1 MVLAS
6 MADPLANSGIRA
18 DGSLGRSVATLK
30 SDNYTSWSSRLKAVL
45 KISDCW
51 RLTTGVELLPAV
63 AAAGSTAAQVAAADT
78 ARASWLKRK
87 DRTAAVL
94 IMSISDEEHGTVQAV
109 DEDPVEIW
117 KRLKE
122 KFDRTSEAE
131 AETAHI

>member
-1 MVLAS
+1 

-87 DRTAAVL
+87 DRAAAVV

-109 DEDPVEIW
+109 DEDLS
-117 KRLKE
+117 R
-122 KFDRTSEAE
+122 SGSA
-131 AETAHI
+131 